1 MLESQVKIRPLPI
14 TDLARIAT
22 MEPSLRLHALK
33 QVKSGG
39 GSGSYEPTR
48 RKLPDIVNRQAGSFP
63 AKRTSW
69 HQIER
74 DLARMSKSP
83 HEERMNKTASA
94 AIFQYCLENGIEARE
109 LEGFPLTFSIG
120 VKLRCWSP
128 ALFLYNDRM
137 AVPFFDMRRT
147 YRLTREGR
155 RFMFS
160 VMHIAL
166 RENNPDYQNVEHE
179 ILHLTDTTDR
189 SIRLISEKGMRL
201 FSYDELEEIVR
212 ETYRLWVSVL
222 HERQTAATKAHD
234 DWDEN
239 QLFKSAR

>member
-1 MLESQVKIRPLPI
+1 MKIRLLPI

-22 MEPSLRLHALK
+22 MEPSLRLHALR

-48 RKLPDIVNRQAGSFP
+48 RKLPDIVNRRVGAFP
-63 AKRTSW
+63 PKRTSW
-69 HQIER
+69 QQIESDISR
-74 DLARMSKSP
+74 LSKSD
-83 HEERMNKTASA
+83 HEERMNKTAA
-94 AIFQYCLENGIEARE
+94 KAIRRYCDENEVEARE
-109 LEGFPLTFSIG
+109 LDGFPLSFSIG

-128 ALFLYNDRM
+128 ALFLYKDRM
-137 AVPFFDMRRT
+137 ATPFFDMRRT

-179 ILHLTDTTDR
+179 ILHLTKTSDR
-189 SIRLISEKGMRL
+189 NIRVISERGMRL
-201 FSYDELEEIVR
+201 FSYDELETMVR
-212 ETYRLWVSVL
+212 DTYELWHSIL
-222 HERQTAATKAHD
+222 EERRDASARSPQ
-234 DWDEN
+234 DWDDG
-239 QLFKSAR
+239 LFGSGRR

>member
-1 MLESQVKIRPLPI
+1 MKIRPLPI
-14 TDLARIAT
+14 TDLARVAT

-48 RKLPDIVNRQAGSFP
+48 RKLPDIVNRQAGAVP
-63 AKRTSW
+63 ARATSW
-69 HQIER
+69 SRIES
-74 DLARMSKSP
+74 DLARMSRSE
-83 HEERMNKTASA
+83 HEERMNKTASK

-128 ALFLYNDRM
+128 ALFLYPDRM

-147 YRLTREGR
+147 YELTRDAR

-166 RENNPDYQNVEHE
+166 RENNPDYQTVEHE
-179 ILHLTDTTDR
+179 ILHLTDTSERTVR
-189 SIRLISEKGMRL
+189 RISEKGMRL
-201 FSYDELEEIVR
+201 FTYDELETMVQ
-212 ETYRLWVSVL
+212 ETYGLWLSVL
-222 HERQTAATKAHD
+222 EERRESAARSPQ
-234 DWDEN
+234 DWDDG
-239 QLFKSAR
+239 LFGSGRG

>member
-1 MLESQVKIRPLPI
+1 MKIRLLPI

-22 MEPSLRLHALK
+22 MEPSLRLHALR

-48 RKLPDIVNRQAGSFP
+48 RKLPDIVNRQTGAFP

-69 HQIER
+69 AQIEG
-74 DLARMSKSP
+74 DLSRLSKSE
-83 HEERMNKTASA
+83 HEERMNKTASK
-94 AIFQYCLENGIEARE
+94 AIRKYCAENEVEARE
-109 LEGFPLTFSIG
+109 LEGFPLSFSIG

-128 ALFLYNDRM
+128 ALFLYKDRM
-137 AVPFFDMRRT
+137 AVPFFDMRRN
-147 YRLTREGR
+147 YRLTRDGR

-179 ILHLTDTTDR
+179 ILHLTDATDR
-189 SIRLISEKGMRL
+189 KVRVISERGMRL
-201 FSYDELEEIVR
+201 FSYDELEAMVR
-212 ETYRLWVSVL
+212 DTYGLWHSVL
-222 HERQTAATKAHD
+222 DERRDAAKRHPD
-234 DWDEN
+234 DWDEG
-239 QLFKSAR
+239 LFGSKAG

>member
-1 MLESQVKIRPLPI
+1 MKICPLPI

-48 RKLPDIVNRQAGSFP
+48 RKLPDIVNRQPGSFP
-63 AKRTSW
+63 AKPTSW
-69 HQIER
+69 DRIER
-74 DLARMSKSP
+74 DLARMSKSD
-83 HEERMNKTASA
+83 HEERMNKTASK
-94 AIFQYCLENGIEARE
+94 AIFQYCADNGIEARE
-109 LEGFPLTFSIG
+109 LDGFPLTFSIG

-128 ALFLYNDRM
+128 ALFLYKDRM

-179 ILHLTDTTDR
+179 ILHLSDQTDR
-189 SIRLISEKGMRL
+189 TIRRISEKGMRL
-201 FSYDELEEIVR
+201 FAYDELEEMVR
-212 ETYRLWVSVL
+212 ETYGLWLSVL
-222 HERQTAATKAHD
+222 EERRDSAARSPQ
-234 DWDEN
+234 DWDDG
-239 QLFKSAR
+239 LFGAVRG

>member
-1 MLESQVKIRPLPI
+1 MKIRPLPI

-39 GSGSYEPTR
+39 GAGSYEPTR
-48 RKLPDIVNRQAGSFP
+48 RKLPDIVNRQPGAFP
-63 AKRTSW
+63 SRRTGW
-69 HQIER
+69 QRIEN
-74 DLARMSKSP
+74 DLARLSRNP
-83 HEERMNKTASA
+83 NEERMNKTASK
-94 AIFQYCLENGIEARE
+94 AIFRYCTENGVEARE
-109 LEGFPLTFSIG
+109 LDGFPLSFSIG

-128 ALFLYNDRM
+128 ALFLYQDRM

-179 ILHLTDTTDR
+179 ILHLSNTADR
-189 SIRLISEKGMRL
+189 TIRRISEKGMRL
-201 FSYDELEEIVR
+201 FSYDELEAMVR
-212 ETYRLWVSVL
+212 ETYGLWHTVL
-222 HERQTAATKAHD
+222 EERRDAATRKPD
-234 DWDEN
+234 DWEDG
-239 QLFKSAR
+239 LFGAAGR

>member
-1 MLESQVKIRPLPI
+1 
-14 TDLARIAT
+14 

-33 QVKSGG
+33 QVKSAG

-63 AKRTSW
+63 ARRTSW
-69 HQIER
+69 GRIES
-74 DLARMSKSP
+74 DLVRLSQSQQ
-83 HEERMNKTASA
+83 EERMNKTASK
-94 AIFQYCLENGIEARE
+94 AIFKYCLDNALEARE
-109 LEGFPLTFSIG
+109 LDGFPLSFSIG

-128 ALFLYNDRM
+128 ALFIYDDRM

-147 YRLTREGR
+147 YRLSREGR

-179 ILHLTDTTDR
+179 ILHLTDTSDR
-189 SIRLISEKGMRL
+189 TIRLISERGMRL
-201 FSYDELEEIVR
+201 FTYDELEVMVR
-212 ETYRLWVSVL
+212 DTYHLWHSVL
-222 HERQTAATKAHD
+222 EQRQEDSTKPHD
-234 DWDEN
+234 DWDEDA
-239 QLFKSAR
+239 LFRNAKG